1 LYAFTFILDPRAK
14 VKGFTNVLGHLSH
27 FNGKDY
33 SMYLT
38 EVKDELNDLYGI
50 YEAKFGYQMRMQRP
64 P

>member
-1 LYAFTFILDPRAK
+1 

-50 YEAKFGYQMRMQRP
+50 YEEKFGYQMRMQRP